1 MFLMSWSVQWKS
13 FCYGLSCHLNSH
25 ITSNPCFKFVPCCS
39 KVYIP
44 LCLLRWPL
52 VELWRVRSVCSEYLF
67 MFCNNMV
74 KQHEKKKRKLHC
86 LFCLALY
93 IVILLP
99 LAWVLKPFLIQDTC
113 CCHLLLVLF
122 SVIHSALLC
131 GRLMR
136 NSQMG
141 LNLNL

>member
-1 MFLMSWSVQWKS
+1 MSLKSVHTAMLAS
-13 FCYGLSCHLNSH
+13 RGGNICSCFAITWLNSM
-25 ITSNPCFKFVPCCS
+25 K
-39 KVYIP
+39 
-44 LCLLRWPL
+44 
-52 VELWRVRSVCSEYLF
+52 
-67 MFCNNMV
+67 
-74 KQHEKKKRKLHC
+74 KKKRKLHC

-141 LNLNL
+141 LNLNLLHSSRFSGAECSHLTEEGTVLQ